1 MKTIHICVI
10 LKKYTSSHLN
20 CREEKK
26 STKKISKK
34 KAKKNPTILREKLLT
49 KVGK

>member
-26 STKKISKK
+26 YPRKRQKIK
-34 KAKKNPTILREKLLT
+34 ILREKLLT